1 MASFLFNDFDTI
13 TAAAWKQKIQVDLN
27 GLDYNESLIWKSN
40 EGIAVKP
47 FYTKEDRHLS
57 KISLPDVDYN
67 ICQTIFVD
75 NIEIANKLA
84 LDSIERGATA
94 IQFIANKKFNY
105 KLLLDKIDIDK
116 TSLYLKLEFLDAT
129 FVNDIHNYYN
139 NSHIYFQI
147 DIIGKLASSGN
158 WHTNMNSDIAETKKF
173 IHNSNNSICVNASL
187 YQNAGASIIQELAY
201 ALAHTNEYIEIF
213 GPSIITKIHFNFSI
227 GNNYFFEVAKLR
239 AFRILLDALLNE
251 YKIDDFTAH
260 IFSKPTLRNK
270 TIYDYNVNMLRTTS
284 ECMSAILGG
293 VNTISNIS
301 YDSIYHKSNE
311 FGERIARNQLL
322 ILKNEAYFSDAHKIT
337 DGSYYVESLEKQFA
351 EKALQLFKQIEKSG
365 GFLSQLKKGIIQR
378 KINEHA
384 EEEQDRFNQNKTI
397 LLGTNLLPELTN
409 KMKHELQIYPFLK
422 TNNSKTLIPPILKKR
437 LSEHLEQK
445 RLKKEL

>member
-57 KISLPDVDYN
+57 KISLPDVNYN

-105 KLLLDKIDIDK
+105 KLLLDKIDIDI

-129 FVNDIHNYYN
+129 FVNNIHNYYN

-147 DIIGKLASSGN
+147 DIIGNLASSGN
-158 WHTNMNSDIAETKKF
+158 WHTNMNSDITETKKF
-173 IHNSNNSICVNASL
+173 IYNSNNSICVNASL

-239 AFRILLDALLNE
+239 AFRLSLI
-251 YKIDDFTAH
+251 H
-260 IFSKPTLRNK
+260 I
-270 TIYDYNVNMLRTTS
+270 
-284 ECMSAILGG
+284 
-293 VNTISNIS
+293 
-301 YDSIYHKSNE
+301 
-311 FGERIARNQLL
+311 
-322 ILKNEAYFSDAHKIT
+322 
-337 DGSYYVESLEKQFA
+337 
-351 EKALQLFKQIEKSG
+351 
-365 GFLSQLKKGIIQR
+365 
-378 KINEHA
+378 
-384 EEEQDRFNQNKTI
+384 
-397 LLGTNLLPELTN
+397 
-409 KMKHELQIYPFLK
+409 
-422 TNNSKTLIPPILKKR
+422 
-437 LSEHLEQK
+437 
-445 RLKKEL
+445 